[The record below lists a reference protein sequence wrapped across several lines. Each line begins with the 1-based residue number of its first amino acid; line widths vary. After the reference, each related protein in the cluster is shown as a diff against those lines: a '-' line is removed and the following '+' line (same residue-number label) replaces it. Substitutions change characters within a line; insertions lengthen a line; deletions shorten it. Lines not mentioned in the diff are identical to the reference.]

1 MPNTP
6 NHSLPWPEGTDAA
19 VVPADLEDLAT
30 AVDTSLDHI
39 APGQIVGVTA
49 GRLLIAN
56 GSGVVTGVAISGDG
70 TVSST
75 GVLAIG
81 ESKIGSAQIAPGAIT
96 TPKIANSAI
105 NEDKIQN
112 GQVSE
117 AKIANG
123 HVTNGKIA
131 DNAVTADKIAAGAVG
146 SSELADGAATTD
158 KIPDGALTRPK
169 MAAGF
174 IQTERQVVSLGA
186 NSLAEVTIT
195 WTNAFPNT
203 SYTPVVS
210 VLEGGN
216 AFLYGLQIT
225 DKSATA
231 IKVVV
236 VNNSDSTASGTV
248 NAIAI
253 VD

>member
-70 TVSST
+70 TISST

-81 ESKIGSAQIAPGAIT
+81 ESKIGSDHIAPGAVGT
-96 TPKIANSAI
+96 SELANAAI

-123 HVTNGKIA
+123 HVTSGKIA
-131 DNAVTADKIAAGAVG
+131 
-146 SSELADGAATTD
+146 
-158 KIPDGALTRPK
+158 DGALTRPK

-174 IQTERQVVSLGA
+174 IQTKRQDASVDA
-186 NSLAEVTIT
+186 NSRAEVTIT
-195 WTNAFPNT
+195 WTNAFPDT

-210 VLEGGN
+210 ILEGSN
-216 AFLYGLQIT
+216 PFKVLQILRIS

-236 VNNSDSTASGTV
+236 ENNSGSTASGTV

>member
-81 ESKIGSAQIAPGAIT
+81 ENKIGSYHIAPGA
-96 TPKIANSAI
+96 
-105 NEDKIQN
+105 
-112 GQVSE
+112 
-117 AKIANG
+117 
-123 HVTNGKIA
+123 
-131 DNAVTADKIAAGAVG
+131 VG
-146 SSELADGAATTD
+146 TSELADGAATTG
-158 KIPDGALTRPK
+158 KVPDGALTRPK

-174 IQTERQVVSLGA
+174 ILTKRQVVASLGA

-195 WTNAFPNT
+195 WTNAFPDT

-210 VLEGGN
+210 VLEGSN
-216 AFLYGLQIT
+216 ALPTGLQILRIS

-236 VNNSDSTASGTV
+236 VNNSGSTASGTV